1 METKICTTKIQ
12 DLVELYSE
20 SFKDER
26 GLFLNAYRSCEPGFK
41 SLWKSRKIAQVNISL
56 TRSVGS
62 IRGLHYQLPPYEEAK
77 LVRCLKGKVW
87 DVAVDLRKK
96 SKTYRCWH
104 AVELSPELSN
114 AILIPEGFAHG
125 FQVLSP
131 NSELLYIHSNIWVK
145 EFERGIRFDSP
156 HLGINWPLKPEAMS
170 NRDLTL
176 PLYIT

>member
-1 METKICTTKIQ
+1 MVTKIVATKIK

-20 SFKDER
+20 SFNDKR
-26 GLFLNAYRSCEPGFK
+26 GLFINAYRLGESGFK
-41 SLWKSRKIAQVNISL
+41 SSWKSRKIAQINVSL
-56 TRSVGS
+56 TRSVGC

-87 DVAVDLRKK
+87 DVAVDLRTK
-96 SKTYRCWH
+96 SDTYGWWH

-114 AILIPEGFAHG
+114 AIFIPEGFAHG

-145 EFERGIRFDSP
+145 EFEKGIRFDSP
-156 HLGINWPLKPEAMS
+156 SLGINWPLKPKNMS
-170 NRDLTL
+170 DRDLNL
-176 PLYIT
+176 SSNII